1 MPRLIPARVEK
12 GFDFYTIDNKMPDAS
27 CKNNSNACF
36 MADIPRVPLGQGR
49 STVTPLC
56 ACGQDIPLLSVRSQ
70 KRLLEG
76 GRLTAVGSAGG
87 SGCST
92 ATGLGV
98 TVMCAAGLWAM
109 VVVVI
114 MTGGVDLPGCSVD
127 MTSETVGTV
136 GTGESPFV

>member
-1 MPRLIPARVEK
+1 MSDKKRTKVLTSTLMTTRCLTPIATIIQMPL
-12 GFDFYTIDNKMPDAS
+12 FT
-27 CKNNSNACF
+27 
-36 MADIPRVPLGQGR
+36 ADIPRVPLGQGR

-56 ACGQDIPLLSVRSQ
+56 ACGQDIPLLSVPSQ

-114 MTGGVDLPGCSVD
+114 MTGGVDLPGSSVD

-136 GTGESPFV
+136 GTGDSLFA